1 MNVNGCIRDLPKSE
15 ISGSNALWSFFLVE
29 ISVDEARKMSFLRS
43 PRNCQ

>member
-1 MNVNGCIRDLPKSE
+1 MNANGYKRDLPKSG
-15 ISGSNALWSFFLVE
+15 ISGSNALWNFFLEE